1 MMKDA
6 VLAVITILKAYAPIT
21 TLTQTRIYRGDG
33 IPANPTKPFI
43 AVDFVTRTP
52 EPPTSS
58 STYRTDRVQCT
69 SFETTGVNA
78 ATLSDLIGDA
88 LAQDS
93 NLISPPIPGFVI
105 SEIQD
110 RGAVPDNSD
119 AKTTGEFRDHH
130 DIMITYR
137 LR

>member
-1 MMKDA
+1 MKDS
-6 VLAVITILKAYAPIT
+6 VLAVITILKAYTPVT
-21 TLTQTRIYRGDG
+21 TIAQTRIYRGDG
-33 IPANPTKPFI
+33 IPATPTKPFI

-52 EPPTSS
+52 EPQTSS

-69 SFETTGVNA
+69 SFETTGVKA

-93 NLISPPIPGFVI
+93 ILITPPISGFEI

-119 AKTTGEFRDHH
+119 AKTTGEFRDNH
-130 DIMITYR
+130 DFMITYR